1 VRVLIVDDNADSRQ
15 LVKDI
20 MMSMGHEAL
29 TAADGPT
36 ALSIAQTETPDMIIM
51 DVNMPGMTG
60 FVVSKQLKAETATAH
75 IPILLLTA
83 LADVENR
90 VHGLEIAGADD
101 YLTKPF
107 SPRELA
113 ARVEK
118 RLRIKSEADDLRQTR
133 EMVRQTFERFVHPS
147 VVEQLLQDPSQVK
160 LGGKLQEITVLF
172 TDLEGF
178 TAFSEQTDP
187 EKLLSVL
194 NSYHALVVKII
205 QQFGGTVDKFI
216 GDGVM
221 ALYNTPLP
229 MENHALAAVQTA
241 ICIRNEVADFHQ
253 QLDPAYRMNI
263 NFGIHTGA
271 AVVGNVGATNI
282 MQFSAVGDTVN
293 LAARLQGLSKN
304 NQVLISEATYRQ
316 TAEALKVNLIGNQNV
331 KGRQE
336 SVMVYEVLEIAS

>member
-1 VRVLIVDDNADSRQ
+1 MLVLVVDDNADSRQ

-20 MMSMGHEAL
+20 ILAIGHEVI
-29 TAADGPT
+29 TAADGPSALT
-36 ALSIAQTETPDMIIM
+36 AVQAEKPDMIIM

-60 FVVSKQLKAETATAH
+60 FAVTSSLKSDPTTAG

-90 VHGLEIAGADD
+90 VHGLETAGADD

-118 RLRIKSEADDLRQTR
+118 RLRIKSENDDLRQTR
-133 EMVRQTFERFVHPS
+133 EMVRRTFERFVNPS
-147 VVEQLLQDPSQVK
+147 VVDQLLADPGQIK

-178 TAFSEQTDP
+178 TAFSERTDP

-194 NSYHALVVKII
+194 NAYHELVVRLI

-229 MENHALAAVQTA
+229 MKEHALAAVKTA
-241 ICIRNEVADFHQ
+241 LCIRSELSEFHERFEP
-253 QLDPAYRMNI
+253 DYRMKI
-263 NFGIHTGA
+263 NFGIHTGT
-271 AVVGNVGATNI
+271 AVVGNVGAPDL

-293 LAARLQGLSKN
+293 MAARLQGLSKN
-304 NQVLISEATYRQ
+304 SQILISDATY
-316 TAEALKVNLIGNQNV
+316 TAVTEYIHANPIGYLNL
-331 KGRQE
+331 KGRVE
-336 SVMVYEVLEIAS
+336 PVMTYEVLELIG